1 MKTSL
6 NFCKEFIGPTDIIL
20 KQIPRPWK
28 YMNGQFDLL
37 GQTASDTRRK
47 LQKSDGTF
55 GMNPSQL
62 VDVAFIKY
70 STGNNKGEIQNKSHF
85 LAVTLDFWKAV
96 TLKRSKSH

>member
-6 NFCKEFIGPTDIIL
+6 NFCKEFIGPTDITL

-47 LQKSDGTF
+47 VQKSDGTF

-62 VDVAFIKY
+62 VDVAVKVFNR
-70 STGNNKGEIQNKSHF
+70 G
-85 LAVTLDFWKAV
+85 
-96 TLKRSKSH
+96 